1 MHLISM
7 TVVLLMMACVDDRP
21 SMQSHEELVTG
32 CSAHPAAEGCPSGR
46 DRYAGDDDVD
56 DDDDDDIDDGD
67 VILFGN
73 AGAAAV
79 VAAFAA
85 VADWMWFS
93 CLWRLW
99 TPAATCRS
107 QS

>member
-1 MHLISM
+1 MNRRVATIAMHLFSM

-21 SMQSHEELVTG
+21 SMQSHEERVTG
-32 CSAHPAAEGCPSGR
+32 CSAHPTAEGCPSGR
-46 DRYAGDDDVD
+46 ERYAGDDDVDD

-79 VAAFAA
+79 VAAYAA
-85 VADWMWFS
+85 VAD
-93 CLWRLW
+93 
-99 TPAATCRS
+99 
-107 QS
+107 

>member
-7 TVVLLMMACVDDRP
+7 TVVLLMMACVNDRP
-21 SMQSHEELVTG
+21 SMQSHEERVTG
-32 CSAHPAAEGCPSGR
+32 CSAHLTAEGCPSGR
-46 DRYAGDDDVD
+46 ERYAGDDDD
-56 DDDDDDIDDGD
+56 DDEDDIDDGD

-99 TPAATCRS
+99 TRAATCRS